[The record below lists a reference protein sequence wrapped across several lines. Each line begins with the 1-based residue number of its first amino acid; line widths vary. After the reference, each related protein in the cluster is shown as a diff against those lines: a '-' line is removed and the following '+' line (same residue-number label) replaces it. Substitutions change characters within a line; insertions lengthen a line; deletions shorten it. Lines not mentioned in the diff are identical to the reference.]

1 MKNSFL
7 NYLLL
12 ELLIRILWWI
22 MKYIIVISFFKR
34 VCYNL
39 QEILQIWRN
48 GRRVRLRGVWTLFVG
63 VRVSLSAP
71 YILYFCVKCCEYWN
85 HGILFFCICVYFL
98 LFIIVF
104 IIRCTPVAHFYTLY
118 ANKIFN
124 FSSAIFSDVSI
135 TWV

>member
-85 HGILFFCICVYFL
+85 HSILFFVFVLIYPCLSYFL
-98 LFIIVF
+98 LF
-104 IIRCTPVAHFYTLY
+104 VAHRLHTFTRFMQREDLT
-118 ANKIFN
+118 FLLL
-124 FSSAIFSDVSI
+124 FFLMFP
-135 TWV
+135 